1 MPSEWLLIDGSSLIF
16 RAYYGALASARASRT
31 DANPVGGFL
40 DRLARLVA
48 DRRPR
53 RLVIADDSAWRPQWR
68 VDLIADY
75 KAHRVAEPVPP
86 GLMTHLPVITQLLE
100 HIGIDVVGVAD
111 YEAEDVIAT
120 LTRLAPGTVDIASG
134 DRDLFA
140 LVEDPRVRVLYPE
153 RSGLAV
159 IDETEIT
166 RRYAIPGRRYADFA
180 ILRGDPSDGL
190 PGLRG
195 VGAVTAAAM
204 IRRHGDIAGVLRDR
218 PLRPADREYLANETP
233 TRPTSPPSGHSPHT
247 TTQRAPST
255 GSSRLSPA
263 SRRIGRETR
272 RPVSRPLL
280 ASAAGL
286 ASLGIRFGRAA
297 TRRISDAM
305 GLGGSIAG

>member
-1 MPSEWLLIDGSSLIF
+1 MACEWLLIDGSSLIF
-16 RAYYGALASARASRT
+16 RAYYGALPSARRSGIAGN
-31 DANPVGGFL
+31 AIAGFL
-40 DRLARLVA
+40 DRVARLIT
-48 DRRPR
+48 DRRPG
-53 RLVIADDSAWRPQWR
+53 RLVIAEDWAWRPGWR

-86 GLMTHLPVITQLLE
+86 ALVPDLPVIAQLLE

-120 LTRLAPGTVDIASG
+120 LTRLAPGTVEIASG

-190 PGLRG
+190 PGLKG

-218 PLRPADREYLANETP
+218 RLRPSDREYLQAA
-233 TRPTSPPSGHSPHT
+233 TSVV
-247 TTQRAPST
+247 
-255 GSSRLSPA
+255 
-263 SRRIGRETR
+263 
-272 RPVSRPLL
+272 RPVDDLPVALPHGRRDAYPADAPALRALVTHHHIQDSVDRLL
-280 ASAAGL
+280 SALAGL
-286 ASLGIRFGRAA
+286 APQPARAPRA
-297 TRRISDAM
+297 STNSD
-305 GLGGSIAG
+305 